1 MITVAEFCNYM
12 KIGLPITPEMTD
24 FIEDCIRAS
33 VDEMNTFTNRIL
45 VSLNASLQI
54 IYTEKTEYYDGYGTN
69 VLYLNNH
76 PVIDFGNSEA
86 NALQYLD
93 EQQYWKDLLT
103 PPDTIENS
111 IIIFTYGKLVLMKNY
126 IFPQGIKNIKV
137 LYKSGYMPE
146 TLPADLKRI
155 CYEKTAIKFM
165 NSSFHTKARL
175 GINLYDDELGH
186 RTSLKE
192 EEFERVLKRYR
203 RGVV

>member
-1 MITVAEFCNYM
+1 MISVTEFLSYM
-12 KIGLPITPEMTD
+12 KIGLPISDEMTA
-24 FIEDCIRAS
+24 FIKDSIRAS

-45 VSLNASLQI
+45 VTLNASLEI
-54 IYTEKTEYYDGYGTN
+54 IYTEKTEYYDGYGTS

-76 PVIDFGNSEA
+76 PVIDFGSSKA

-93 EQQYWKDLLT
+93 ENKEWKDLLT

-111 IIIFTYGKLVLMKNY
+111 IIILTYGKLVLMKDY
-126 IFPQGIKNIKV
+126 IFPEGIKNIKV

-155 CYEKTAIKFM
+155 CYEKTALKFM
-165 NSSFHTKARL
+165 NSTFHTKARL
-175 GINLYDDELGH
+175 GLQFYDDESGH
-186 RTSLKE
+186 RTRFKE